1 MVRQRCPG
9 LPDRLYGWGADCGV
23 LSGCEDHIAKEMT
36 DRTEAGVW
44 SGGEMGLNVRSGNYL
59 DAAVLGTALMGIAG
73 EQAEKFPAAGK
84 LSGESAE

>member
-1 MVRQRCPG
+1 
-9 LPDRLYGWGADCGV
+9 
-23 LSGCEDHIAKEMT
+23 MT

-73 EQAEKFPAAGK
+73 EQAEKNFPRAGK
-84 LSGESAE
+84 LSGESAG